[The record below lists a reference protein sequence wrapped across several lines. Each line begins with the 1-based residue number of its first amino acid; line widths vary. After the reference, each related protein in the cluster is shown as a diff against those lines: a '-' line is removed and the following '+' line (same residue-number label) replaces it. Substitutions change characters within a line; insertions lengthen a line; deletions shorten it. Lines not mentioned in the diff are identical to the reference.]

1 VGLEFP
7 SHAHSSLLSSQACDP
22 LAPLLHSK
30 ELNVQPSSSNGP
42 DTPTPGGQKVADAA
56 RTAADAMGTA
66 ADYVRSNGIKGM
78 AADVQRIVK
87 NNPGPALLAAAALGF
102 LLARTLSRD

>member
-1 VGLEFP
+1 MLTP
-7 SHAHSSLLSSQACDP
+7 SLLSSQACDP
-22 LAPLLHSK
+22 LVPSLYSK
-30 ELNVQPSSSNGP
+30 ELNVQPADSNGP
-42 DTPTPGGQKVADAA
+42 DTPTPAGQKVADAA
-56 RTAADAMGTA
+56 HTAADATGTA
-66 ADYVRSNGIKGM
+66 ADYVRSNGIKDM

>member
-1 VGLEFP
+1 MQLTRLRTPWE
-7 SHAHSSLLSSQACDP
+7 
-22 LAPLLHSK
+22 
-30 ELNVQPSSSNGP
+30 QPP
-42 DTPTPGGQKVADAA
+42 IMCATI
-56 RTAADAMGTA
+56 
-66 ADYVRSNGIKGM
+66 GIKGM